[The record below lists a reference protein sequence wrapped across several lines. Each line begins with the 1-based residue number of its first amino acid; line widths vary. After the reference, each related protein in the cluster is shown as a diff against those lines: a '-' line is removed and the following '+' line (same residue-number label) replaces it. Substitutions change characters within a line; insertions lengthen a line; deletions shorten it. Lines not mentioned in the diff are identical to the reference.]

1 MVIHDKVYDVTSF
14 VDEHPYVPPIAI
26 ATSIHPLFP
35 CGRRA
40 TGRFSHRESLP
51 LIARPTGQLG
61 LSGPPTFQY
70 FQSLVTLDHKHD
82 NRLTNT
88 LQRW

>member
-14 VDEHPYVPPIAI
+14 VDEHPYVPPVAI

-35 CGRRA
+35 CGGNA
-40 TGRFSHRESLP
+40 TGRFSHREPLP
-51 LIARPTGQLG
+51 LSQG
-61 LSGPPTFQY
+61 LRASLASACLPHFKS
-70 FQSLVTLDHKHD
+70 FQSLATLDHKYD